1 MPKQHSIT
9 RPVIVQILP
18 ALNRGGVERGTVEI
32 AKAVIDR
39 GYKAV
44 VISNG
49 GLLENQLTR
58 MGASVHRL
66 PVHSK
71 NPFRWPFIRS
81 KLSDILRAEGA
92 DIVHVRSRAPAWIA
106 LPVAAR
112 LSMATVSTIHSKFA
126 PKNAIKHLYN
136 RKMLK
141 ADAVIAISDFIK
153 SIIAKHYAQH
163 KSEEDVTVIH
173 RGVDTVV
180 FDPASVTQQRIIR
193 EAERLNLP
201 EEGSVV
207 MLPARPTS
215 WKGHEV
221 LIRAVAALNRPDVTL
236 LLVGAGDGPPRFVSG
251 LEQLARKTGLNG
263 RLRIATGSNDMPAAF
278 MLADVIA
285 MPSTVPE
292 PFGRVAVEA
301 GAMGRPVV
309 AFNHGGAVESV
320 LDGKTGWL
328 AQPNDVDD
336 LTRALAAALDLS
348 QTERARLA
356 KRARAHI
363 IKFFS
368 KEKMC
373 QKTMEIYDNL
383 LQDKAG

>member
-32 AKAVIDR
+32 ARALIDR

-49 GLLENQLTR
+49 GLLESQLTR
-58 MGASVHRL
+58 MGATVHRL

-71 NPFRWPFIRS
+71 NPFKWPLIRS
-81 KLSDILRAEGA
+81 KLSQILRAEGA

-126 PKNAIKHLYN
+126 PKNAFKHLYN

-141 ADAVIAISDFIK
+141 ADAVIAISEFIK
-153 SIIAKHYAQH
+153 SIIASHYAQH
-163 KSEEDVTVIH
+163 KSADEVSVIH
-173 RGVDTVV
+173 RGVDTAI
-180 FDPASVTQQRIIR
+180 FDPASVNQQRIIR
-193 EAERLNLP
+193 EAERLKLP
-201 EEGSVV
+201 EDGRVV

-221 LIRAVAALNRPDVTL
+221 IIRAVAALNRHDVTL
-236 LLVGAGDGPPRFVSG
+236 LLLGAGDGQARFVAG
-251 LEQLARKTGLNG
+251 LEQLARKTGLDG
-263 RLRIATGSNDMPAAF
+263 RLRIATGSDDMPAAF

-285 MPSTVPE
+285 MPSTIPE

-328 AQPNDVDD
+328 ATPGDVDD
-336 LTRALAAALDLS
+336 LTRALASALDLS
-348 QTERARLA
+348 EADRARLA

-363 IKFFS
+363 TKFFS

-383 LQDKAG
+383 LQDRAG